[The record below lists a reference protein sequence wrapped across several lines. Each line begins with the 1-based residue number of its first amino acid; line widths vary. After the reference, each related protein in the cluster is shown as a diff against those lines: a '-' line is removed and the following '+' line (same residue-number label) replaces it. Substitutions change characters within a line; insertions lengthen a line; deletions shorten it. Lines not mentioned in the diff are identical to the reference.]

1 MSRKRPPQSQLVQ
14 IETVTDLQQIKQGK
28 KRQKGIKVSVF
39 NQLRCKHSLL
49 TALSQESL
57 DWPGCYNRDA
67 PHPPTSTAARAA
79 RTQRGSKA
87 KKKNKPALFLILA
100 TTRKAWPAVS
110 RLARRDGTVGARRG
124 HLSSSKREMRGPAR
138 AGPAA
143 PATPTRGCASS
154 SGCCS
159 QGWLRGLSSLLF
171 LPRGFLQSPRHKE
184 LRLLHHTGP

>member
-1 MSRKRPPQSQLVQ
+1 MPLQTDAVAVLCTANLELTLASVSKLSQPGWGFLWQLLHIPLSPHFMITHLLVINRGRISIPLGFTVKTIDINRSGIAKRGFIQQRAENMSRKRPPQSQLVQ
-14 IETVTDLQQIKQGK
+14 IETVTDLQQIKQGE

-87 KKKNKPALFLILA
+87 KKKN
-100 TTRKAWPAVS
+100 
-110 RLARRDGTVGARRG
+110 
-124 HLSSSKREMRGPAR
+124 HLL
-138 AGPAA
+138 
-143 PATPTRGCASS
+143 
-154 SGCCS
+154 CS
-159 QGWLRGLSSLLF
+159 WF
-171 LPRGFLQSPRHKE
+171 
-184 LRLLHHTGP
+184 